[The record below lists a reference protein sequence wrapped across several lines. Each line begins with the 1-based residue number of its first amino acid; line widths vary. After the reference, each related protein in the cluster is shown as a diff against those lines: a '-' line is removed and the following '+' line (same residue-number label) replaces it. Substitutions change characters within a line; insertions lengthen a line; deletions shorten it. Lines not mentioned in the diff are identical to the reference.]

1 MFDLYQHFH
10 YQVANTVKLE
20 VETAG
25 AVGIDLGASYICL
38 GVVKDDKVEIIVND
52 RGNKTTPAY
61 ISFRDHPTRDPNQN
75 RVETVIGEAAKEQVN
90 ILGKC

>member
-61 ISFRDHPTRDPNQN
+61 ISFRDHPTRKF
-75 RVETVIGEAAKEQVN
+75 RLETVIGEAAQEKVLN
-90 ILGKC
+90 IL